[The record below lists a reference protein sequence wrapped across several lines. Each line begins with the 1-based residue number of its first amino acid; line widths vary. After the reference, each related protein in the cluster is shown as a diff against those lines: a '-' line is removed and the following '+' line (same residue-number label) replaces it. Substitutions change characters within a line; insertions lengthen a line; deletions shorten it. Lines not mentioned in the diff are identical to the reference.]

1 MIQVTRRHFLTLA
14 SGASASLLLDSLP
27 RPLRQAAAAEDPL
40 ARLMTGNKRY
50 VSGKLVHPN
59 QGAKRRA
66 ALTSSQQPFA
76 AILSCADSRVPP
88 EVVFDQGLG
97 DLFVVRAAGNVADNV
112 GIGSLEYAVAVLEVP
127 VVMVLGHSRCGA
139 VDAAM
144 KTAPGTQLSAG
155 LGSLVEAIRPAVAQ
169 VKDQPG
175 DMLANAVRANI
186 VHVVDQLKATKPT
199 LEARA
204 SQGKI
209 KIVGAHYDLAT
220 GVVAL
225 VG

>member
-1 MIQVTRRHFLTLA
+1 MTRVSRRHFLTLA
-14 SGASASLLLDSLP
+14 AGASASLLLDPLP
-27 RPLRQAAAAEDPL
+27 LSSRQADAAEEPL
-40 ARLMTGNKRY
+40 ARLMAGNKRY

-66 ALTSSQQPFA
+66 ALMSSQQPFA

-97 DLFVVRAAGNVADNV
+97 DLFVVRAAGNVADHV
-112 GIGSLEYAVAVLEVP
+112 GIGSLEYAAAVLEVP
-127 VVMVLGHSRCGA
+127 VIMVLGHSRCGA
-139 VDAAM
+139 VDAAI

-155 LGSLVEAIRPAVAQ
+155 LGSLVEAIRPAVVQ

-186 VHVVDQLKATKPT
+186 VHVVGQLKATKPT

-204 SQGKI
+204 SQGKVG
-209 KIVGAHYDLAT
+209 IVGAHYDLAT
-220 GVVAL
+220 GVVE
-225 VG
+225 VIG

>member
-1 MIQVTRRHFLTLA
+1 MTQVSRRHFLTLA
-14 SGASASLLLDSLP
+14 AGTSASLLLDSLP
-27 RPLRQAAAAEDPL
+27 LSSRQADAAEEPL
-40 ARLMTGNKRY
+40 ARLMAGNKRY

-66 ALTSSQQPFA
+66 ALTNSQQPFA

-112 GIGSLEYAVAVLEVP
+112 GIGSLEYAAAVLEVP
-127 VVMVLGHSRCGA
+127 VIMVLGHSRCGA
-139 VDAAM
+139 VDAAI

-155 LGSLVEAIRPAVAQ
+155 LASLVEAIRPAVLQ
-169 VKDQPG
+169 VKDKPG

-186 VHVVDQLKATKPT
+186 VHVVGQLKATKP
-199 LEARA
+199 LDALA
-204 SQGKI
+204 SQGKV

-220 GVVAL
+220 GVIEVI
-225 VG
+225 G